1 MNEEQTQEAKQIF
14 SEIML
19 KSLQSA
25 FDVYLEENH
34 IKAKFV
40 FVDLYVIRDEE
51 VSLGFDDLVK
61 EVNVYSE
68 SLEVDIKEYVHVSY
82 DYLYFVTKFER
93 YIDLEKILSN
103 LKEELVLQLSN
114 TEPYGY
120 VPSQYWYSKVQRVQS
135 VQELSD
141 YVDGNLE
148 AFVMKY
154 AENWE
159 LEKER

>member
-14 SEIML
+14 SEVML
-19 KSLQSA
+19 KSLQLGL
-25 FDVYLEENH
+25 DVYLEENH

-40 FVDLYVIRDEE
+40 FIDLHVIRDEE

-61 EVNVYSE
+61 EVNVLSE

-82 DYLYFVTKFER
+82 DYSYFVTKIER

-114 TEPYGY
+114 MEPYGY
-120 VPSQYWYSKVQRVQS
+120 VPSQFWYSKVQRVQS

-159 LEKER
+159 LEKES

>member
-1 MNEEQTQEAKQIF
+1 
-14 SEIML
+14 
-19 KSLQSA
+19 
-25 FDVYLEENH
+25 
-34 IKAKFV
+34 
-40 FVDLYVIRDEE
+40 
-51 VSLGFDDLVK
+51 
-61 EVNVYSE
+61 VYSE